1 MSLARLS
8 GEALRESVRGLGDS
22 PTLAINE
29 RSAALR
35 AAGARVFRLGL
46 GQSPFPVPA
55 EVVMGLRAHAEAKD
69 YLPVR
74 GLPALRESMAAY
86 VRRRQDLP
94 VSSDDVLVGPG
105 SKELMFL
112 LQVVFAGELLVPTPA
127 WVSYAPQARI
137 LGQRVVTLPMTAES
151 GWRLDPDLLE
161 AACAD
166 GDRPRVLV
174 LNYPSNPTGT
184 TYEPAQLEAIAAVCR
199 RHDVVILSDEI
210 YGELRYDGGHV
221 SIARYYP
228 EGSIVATGLSKWC
241 GAGGWRLGMFVFP
254 KPLRWLLDAMAAV
267 ASESFTSTS
276 APIQH
281 AAVVAFGESLGI
293 ERYLAAVRRLLEA
306 LVGTVRDRLV
316 DLGCAVAPPAGGFY
330 LYADFGPLAE
340 SLSARGIRTSRQLS
354 SALLEEAGVAALSGQ
369 DFGRDPLELAL
380 RLALVDFDGA
390 RAMAALE
397 HAAVTAL
404 PPDFIET
411 YCASVIEA
419 TERIVRFVRNQPL

>member
-1 MSLARLS
+1 VTSAPFS
-8 GEALRESVRGLGDS
+8 GQALRPSVRGLGDS

-35 AAGARVFRLGL
+35 AQGARVFRLGL
-46 GQSPFPVPA
+46 GQSPFPVPT

-74 GLPALRESMAAY
+74 GLPALRETIAAY

-94 VSSDDVLVGPG
+94 VSSEDVLVGPG

-137 LGQRVVTLPMTAES
+137 LSQRVVPLPMTADS
-151 GWRLDPDLLE
+151 GWCLDPEMLE
-161 AACAD
+161 AACAE
-166 GDRPRVLV
+166 GERPRVLV

-184 TYEPAQLEAIAAVCR
+184 TYTPAQLQAIAEVAR
-199 RHDVVILSDEI
+199 RHNVVILSDEI

-241 GAGGWRLGMFVFP
+241 GAGGWRLGMFIFP
-254 KPLRWLLDAMAAV
+254 KQLHWLLDAMAAV

-293 ERYLAAVRRLLEA
+293 ERYLAAVRTLLAA

-316 DLGCAVAPPAGGFY
+316 DLGCRVAKPAGGFY

-340 SLSARGIRTSRQLS
+340 QLAARGIQTSRQLS
-354 SALLEEAGVAALSGQ
+354 MALLEKAGVAALSGQ
-369 DFGRDPLELAL
+369 DFGRDPMELAL
-380 RLALVDFDGA
+380 RLALVDFDGS

-397 HAAVTAL
+397 HATTNGL
-404 PPDFIET
+404 PPGFIET
-411 YCASVIEA
+411 HCASVIEA
-419 TERIVRFVRNQPL
+419 TDRIVRFVRNQPL